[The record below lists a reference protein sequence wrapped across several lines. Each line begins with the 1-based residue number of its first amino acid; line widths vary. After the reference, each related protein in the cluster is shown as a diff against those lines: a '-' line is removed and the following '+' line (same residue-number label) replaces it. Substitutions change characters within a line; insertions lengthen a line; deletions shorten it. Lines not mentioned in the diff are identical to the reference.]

1 MYSIVQVAILY
12 YGTNLDKQGCGG
24 TLVGDRY
31 VVTAAHCTDF
41 ISNPSKGSV
50 QINTWNKFVGS
61 FVLILKL
68 LFSFFQKGI

>member
-50 QINTWNKFVGS
+50 QKH
-61 FVLILKL
+61 LK
-68 LFSFFQKGI
+68 